1 MWVQVL
7 LLVAVGIFFVVRLA
21 LSLARRAG
29 R

>member
-1 MWVQVL
+1 MWVQVVV
-7 LLVAVGIFFVVRLA
+7 LVSVGIFFLVRLG